1 MASTDLTQF
10 SLRPWPLGDKKPKT
24 LNEFVTRVNFER
36 HGFYNVT
43 EDSLREEIKA
53 QEQDAMHI
61 EDDGLEA
68 SSESE
73 DEVDGEK
80 SKSVIVARE
89 EFLRNLDSA
98 HQHTMMTL
106 DFVSLLLS
114 KEIPNQASNSLSP
127 ALRDMAGIGTLGAS
141 KLKDSNM
148 TEERV
153 EDHLAI
159 ATGWRLMEID
169 KMVDSAMAAAEKLEK
184 EIALETKYWA
194 DVLAVSENRWAV
206 CPLPHEPQTL
216 GVRFGFSEAAPE
228 FRNNSIAP
236 LRRND
241 DGTARLATGRIGGG
255 SQRLC
260 VTLLAHGEVVGRSPL
275 PRRLADDVPLQDRV
289 LEARNTVRSQELWY
303 EINREARTLLALGV
317 HAEEASVTWE
327 LDARM
332 KVVFT
337 LEVLADTASGESPAE
352 SHPYDW
358 LAQSILLAL
367 HLLLSYAHR
376 RTYSRRTYPQVLT
389 ANRASQKQPW
399 PILRSLIARAKH
411 TNATFRLVS
420 FLEGLVSLLHRAG
433 ITTAAYTKI
442 TPPITSGLHNNP
454 RTQGRP
460 ASLTDSVFNKMIYA
474 MNLGFEV
481 TVTPEARFQVQGGTS
496 QGPYIGHRFG
506 VFLRPATQH
515 GTQNRQ
521 NGINTN
527 GNGSGDMPNSQT
539 SGTVGQD
546 VTMTIDQE
554 QPQGQQQKPNLL
566 EWAYPPAAD
575 PYHDATGVMT
585 YLRNATARALASH
598 LTTVARQRLGDV
610 PHDGGASV
618 DWMET
623 LQGPAISTDGGD
635 REAHISLAHTRD
647 GAPALVLETQW
658 VDRGGASESPGTRK
672 RRWEWISD
680 DGGETALL
688 EDVVVKIL
696 KGDV

>member
-1 MASTDLTQF
+1 MASTDPTRF
-10 SLRPWPLGDKKPKT
+10 SLRPWPIGDKKPKT

-43 EDSLREEIKA
+43 EDKLHEEISA
-53 QEQDAMHI
+53 QEQDAMRI
-61 EDDGLEA
+61 EDEGLA
-68 SSESE
+68 SPSESE
-73 DEVDGEK
+73 DEADGEK

-114 KEIPNQASNSLSP
+114 KEIPNQAGNSLSP

-141 KLKDSNM
+141 KLKDSNL
-148 TEERV
+148 TEARI
-153 EDHLAI
+153 EDDLAV

-169 KMVDSAMAAAEKLEK
+169 KMVDSAMAAAEKLER
-184 EIALETKYWA
+184 EIALETRYWA

-255 SQRLC
+255 SQRLR
-260 VTLLAHGEVVGRSPL
+260 VTLLSHDEAVGRSSL
-275 PRRLADDVPLQDRV
+275 PRRLADDAPLQDRV

-337 LEVLADTASGESPAE
+337 LEVLSDTASGGSPAE

-358 LAQSILLAL
+358 LAQSILVTL

-376 RTYSRRTYPQVLT
+376 RTYSRRTYPQVLA
-389 ANRASQKQPW
+389 ANRASQRQPW
-399 PILRSLIARAKH
+399 PMLRSLIARAKH

-420 FLEGLVSLLHRAG
+420 FLERLVSLLHRAG
-433 ITTAAYTKI
+433 ITTAAYRKT
-442 TPPITSGLHNNP
+442 TPPITSGLHNNL
-454 RTQGRP
+454 RAQGRP

-474 MNLGFEV
+474 MDLGFEV
-481 TVTPEARFQVQGGTS
+481 TVTPEARFQIQGGTS

-515 GTQNRQ
+515 GTQNRR
-521 NGINTN
+521 NSIKAN
-527 GNGSGDMPNSQT
+527 GNGNGNIPNNQFGST
-539 SGTVGQD
+539 AGQD
-546 VTMTIDQE
+546 ATMTTEQE
-554 QPQGQQQKPNLL
+554 QPQEQQQKPNLL

-585 YLRNATARALASH
+585 YLRNATARAVASH
-598 LTTVARQRLGDV
+598 VTTVAQRRLGDG

-623 LQGPAISTDGGD
+623 LQGPAISADSGD
-635 REAHISLAHTRD
+635 REARISLAHAGD
-647 GAPALVLETQW
+647 GAPALVLDAQW
-658 VDRGGASESPGTRK
+658 VDRGGSSGSPRPRK

-680 DGGETALL
+680 DGGETERL
-688 EDVVVKIL
+688 EDVVVKVL
-696 KGDV
+696 KGEV